1 MIDQLYDLIG
11 GKKTVWAA
19 TDAFYKRVLRDETLR
34 PFFKDTDLARLRE
47 RQSMF
52 VAMLLGGQT
61 VYTGKDLSAAHAGAR
76 AAGLTDAH
84 FDSFLKHFRGALL
97 EVGVQAEKV
106 DTVMELLES
115 RRGAIL
121 KP

>member
-1 MIDQLYDLIG
+1 MSDQLYDLIG

-34 PFFKDTDLARLRE
+34 PFFKDADLPRLRE

-61 VYTGKDLSAAHAGAR
+61 IYTGKDLSAAHVGAR
-76 AAGLTDAH
+76 AEGLTHVH
-84 FDSFLKHFRGALL
+84 FDNFLKHFRGALL
-97 EVGVQAEKV
+97 EVGVQPEKV
-106 DTVMELLES
+106 ETVM
-115 RRGAIL
+115 AIL
-121 KP
+121 ETRRSAVLSP